1 MGFNNKL
8 VTKKQDKLSAIS
20 RNVSF
25 IIVISLC
32 VAELVTSS
40 TQFIWKQWHLIK
52 LVYCVHVT

>member
-20 RNVSF
+20 PNVSF

-40 TQFIWKQWHLIK
+40 TLFI
-52 LVYCVHVT
+52 

>member
-8 VTKKQDKLSAIS
+8 VTKKQDKLFAIS

-32 VAELVTSS
+32 VAELVTPS
-40 TQFIWKQWHLIK
+40 TQLI
-52 LVYCVHVT
+52 

>member
-25 IIVISLC
+25 IIVIPIC
-32 VAELVTSS
+32 MAELVTPQ
-40 TQFIWKQWHLIK
+40 TQLIWKH
-52 LVYCVHVT
+52 